1 MASAARHSTARD
13 DRWGPSVGDM
23 SETGVRVDDV
33 SSNPR
38 VITVGYYAAAEDAA
52 GTAREHLHTAA
63 TTVGELAREVCE
75 RHGEPLA
82 SIVTVSS
89 FLVGDETTRDPNASI
104 ASVSEVDVLPPFA
117 GG

>member
-1 MASAARHSTARD
+1 M
-13 DRWGPSVGDM
+13 
-23 SETGVRVDDV
+23 DDV
-33 SSNPR
+33 SVSGDMVNDVSRTPR

-52 GTAREHLHTAA
+52 GTARERLHTHAA
-63 TTVGELAREVCE
+63 TVGELAREVCE

-89 FLVGDETTRDPNASI
+89 FLVGDETTRDPDASI
-104 ASVSEVDVLPPFA
+104 AGVTAVDVLPPFA

>member
-1 MASAARHSTARD
+1 M
-13 DRWGPSVGDM
+13 VGDVSVSGDSVDAV
-23 SETGVRVDDV
+23 SET
-33 SSNPR
+33 PR

-52 GTAREHLHTAA
+52 GVARERLHTQA

-89 FLVGDETTRDPNASI
+89 FLVGEETTRDPRASI
-104 ASVSEVDVLPPFA
+104 AGVSSVDVLPPFA

>member
-1 MASAARHSTARD
+1 M
-13 DRWGPSVGDM
+13 
-23 SETGVRVDDV
+23 
-33 SSNPR
+33 
-38 VITVGYYAAAEDAA
+38 ITVGYYAAAEDAA
-52 GTAREHLHTAA
+52 GTARERIHTHA

-89 FLVGDETTRDPNASI
+89 FLIGEETTRDPGSSI
-104 ASVSEVDVLPPFA
+104 VGVAAIDILPPFA

>member
-1 MASAARHSTARD
+1 M
-13 DRWGPSVGDM
+13 V
-23 SETGVRVDDV
+23 DV
-33 SSNPR
+33 SGAGDTVGIVSRTPR

-52 GTAREHLHTAA
+52 GTARERLHTHA

-89 FLVGDETTRDPNASI
+89 FLVGDETTRDPEASI
-104 ASVSEVDVLPPFA
+104 DGVAAVDVLPPFA

>member
-1 MASAARHSTARD
+1 M
-13 DRWGPSVGDM
+13 
-23 SETGVRVDDV
+23 
-33 SSNPR
+33 
-38 VITVGYYAAAEDAA
+38 ITVGYYAAAEDAA
-52 GTAREHLHTAA
+52 GTAHERLHTHA

-89 FLVGDETTRDPNASI
+89 FLVGDETTRDPKTSI
-104 ASVSEVDVLPPFA
+104 DGVPAVDVLPPFA